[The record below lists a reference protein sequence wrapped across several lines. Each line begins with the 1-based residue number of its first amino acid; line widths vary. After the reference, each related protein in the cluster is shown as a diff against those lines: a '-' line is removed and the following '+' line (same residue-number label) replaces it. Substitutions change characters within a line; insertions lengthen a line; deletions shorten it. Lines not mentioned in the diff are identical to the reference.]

1 MVDTFRHKEMIDCD
15 RLIEDCHAQWFQPRC
30 CCSCSSQ
37 GCRRKAGVSS
47 ANWKQENHEDWSVVS
62 NMEYVDY
69 VFVVVVGEGRLLLD
83 DNLKVRDELSH
94 MFRPPPARLHVPN

>member
-1 MVDTFRHKEMIDCD
+1 
-15 RLIEDCHAQWFQPRC
+15 
-30 CCSCSSQ
+30 
-37 GCRRKAGVSS
+37 VSS

-94 MFRPPPARLHVPN
+94 MFRPPPARLHVPNGISILKSATTRCLTLSPTQFF